1 MDGRPLDV
9 TMVGDGPYCSK
20 LLKLAERLGL
30 TDRIKFVGRVSP
42 QELIGLYDWCDVLV
56 VPTITPEPFG
66 RVAVEAMSRG
76 RPVIATAIGGLT
88 EIIDDEQTGY
98 LIPPATPSMIA
109 EKLLLLENQ
118 RESAVKMGTRALQKC
133 KMVFDQSL
141 ITSQVFDVYR
151 SLVPA

>member
-1 MDGRPLDV
+1 MDV

-30 TDRIKFVGRVSP
+30 SDRIKFVGRVSSD
-42 QELIGLYDWCDVLV
+42 ELRGLYDWCDVVV

-76 RPVIATAIGGLT
+76 RPVIGTAAGGLS

-98 LIPPATPSMIA
+98 LIPPATPSAIA

-118 RESAVKMGTRALQKC
+118 RGLVMKMGTRALEKC
-133 KMVFDQSL
+133 KMVFDQSV
-141 ITSQVFDVYR
+141 ITNQVFDVYR
-151 SLVPA
+151 SLAPA

>member
-1 MDGRPLDV
+1 MDV

-30 TDRIKFVGRVSP
+30 SDRIKFVGRVSSD
-42 QELIGLYDWCDVLV
+42 ELRGLYDWCDVVV

-76 RPVIATAIGGLT
+76 RPVIGTATGGLS

-98 LIPPATPSMIA
+98 LIPPATPSAIA

-118 RESAVKMGTRALQKC
+118 RGLVTKMGTRALEKC
-133 KMVFDQSL
+133 KMVFDQSV
-141 ITSQVFDVYR
+141 ITNQVFDVYR
-151 SLVPA
+151 SLAPA